1 MDGAS
6 RSDILK
12 GRCGIEF
19 DAVRGLKWSLKIMQ
33 FLPKQLKQFTV

>member
-6 RSDILK
+6 RSDIPK

-19 DAVRGLKWSLKIMQ
+19 DAFRGLKCSLKIMQ
-33 FLPKQLKQFTV
+33 FLPQQLKQF

>member
-19 DAVRGLKWSLKIMQ
+19 DALRGLKCSLKIMQ
-33 FLPKQLKQFTV
+33 FLPTRLMQFTV